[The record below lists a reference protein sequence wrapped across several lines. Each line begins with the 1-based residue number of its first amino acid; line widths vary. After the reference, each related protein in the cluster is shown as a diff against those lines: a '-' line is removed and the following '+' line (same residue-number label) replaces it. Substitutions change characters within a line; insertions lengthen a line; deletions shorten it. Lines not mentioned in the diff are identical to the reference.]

1 MILNLYMTINSQL
14 KEYIEQNITPRYNSF
29 DKAHN
34 LAHVE
39 QVIAQSLELA
49 ADMGV
54 DIDMVYTIAAYHDT
68 GLVAGRERHHIVS
81 GEIVV
86 ADSRLREFFSD
97 EQIEIMRQA
106 VEDHRASA
114 DNAPRSVYGRI
125 IAEADRCIEPMTVI
139 RRTIQYGIDH
149 YPHLSKEEHFVRC
162 CEHLE
167 EKYGYNGYL
176 KLWIDKSGN
185 ALRLEELRQIASD
198 KSALKEIFNTIYTQ
212 EQ

>member
-185 ALRLEELRQIASD
+185 AQRLEELRQIASD

>member
-176 KLWIDKSGN
+176 KLWIDKSDN
-185 ALRLEELRQIASD
+185 AQRLEELRQIASD